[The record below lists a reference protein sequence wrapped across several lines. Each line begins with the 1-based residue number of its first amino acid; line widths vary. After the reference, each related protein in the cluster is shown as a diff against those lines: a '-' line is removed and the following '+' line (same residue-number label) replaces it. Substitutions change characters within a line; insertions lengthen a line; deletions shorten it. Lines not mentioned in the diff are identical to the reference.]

1 MATPILNKQKGKT
14 MHSTISNNKR
24 QAKRNASMLKSPT
37 TPPVSTATHSSK
49 EVAEHF
55 MAWRTA
61 QAEARSLG
69 NNCSPDTGLADY
81 IEYIDAKSR

>member
-1 MATPILNKQKGKT
+1 LTHFLNKQKGKT
-14 MHSTISNNKR
+14 MHSTISNHKR
-24 QAKRNASMLKSPT
+24 RDKRKASMLKSAG

-55 MAWRTA
+55 LAWRTA
-61 QAEARSLG
+61 QSEAQALG
-69 NNCSPDTGLADY
+69 NNCSPDNGLADY